1 MEKTQAY
8 LREIV
13 SNYTETYPLSKKIY
27 QRLEE
32 GNYPSEGDFVR
43 DLTAEE
49 VEFLNKIL
57 PDAIEY
63 AKNELDEKRARQL
76 NEVYELLY

>member
-8 LREIV
+8 LREII

-27 QRLEE
+27 SRLEQ
-32 GNYPSEGDFVR
+32 GDYPSEGEFVK

-49 VEFLNKIL
+49 IEFLNKIL
-57 PDAIEY
+57 PEAIEY
-63 AKNELDEKRARQL
+63 AKNEQDEKRAQQL

>member
-8 LREIV
+8 LREII
-13 SNYTETYPLSKKIY
+13 SNYTETYPLSKRIY
-27 QRLEE
+27 QRLEQ
-32 GNYPSEGDFVR
+32 GDYPSEGDFVR

-49 VEFLNKIL
+49 IEFLNKIL
-57 PDAIEY
+57 PEAIEY
-63 AKNELDEKRARQL
+63 AKNELDEKRAQQL

>member
-8 LREIV
+8 LREII

-27 QRLEE
+27 NRLEQGDYPTE
-32 GNYPSEGDFVR
+32 GEFVK

-49 VEFLNKIL
+49 IEFLNKIL
-57 PDAIEY
+57 PEAIEY
-63 AKNELDEKRARQL
+63 AKNELDEKRAQQL

>member
-8 LREIV
+8 LREII

-27 QRLEE
+27 SRLEH
-32 GNYPSEGDFVR
+32 GNYPSEGDFVK

-49 VEFLNKIL
+49 IEFLNKIL
-57 PDAIEY
+57 PEAIEY
-63 AKNELDEKRARQL
+63 AKNEMDDKRSQQL

>member
-27 QRLEE
+27 QRLEN
-32 GNYPSEGDFVR
+32 GRYPSEGDFVK

-49 VEFLNKIL
+49 IEFLNKIL
-57 PDAIEY
+57 PEAIEY
-63 AKNELDEKRARQL
+63 ANNEQDEKRAQQL

>member
-8 LREIV
+8 LREII

-27 QRLEE
+27 QRLET
-32 GNYPSEGDFVR
+32 GHYPTEGDFVR
-43 DLTAEE
+43 GLTGEE
-49 VEFLNKIL
+49 IEFLNKIL
-57 PDAIEY
+57 PEAIEY
-63 AKNELDEKRARQL
+63 ANNEMDEKRAQQL

>member
-8 LREIV
+8 LREIL
-13 SNYTETYPLSKKIY
+13 SDYTETYPLSKKIN
-27 QRLEE
+27 QRIEE

-49 VEFLNKIL
+49 IEFLNKIL
-57 PDAIEY
+57 PEAIDY
-63 AKNELDEKRARQL
+63 AKNELDDKRAQQL

>member
-8 LREIV
+8 LREIL
-13 SNYTETYPLSKKIY
+13 SDYTESYPLSKKIY
-27 QRLEE
+27 QRIEE
-32 GNYPSEGDFVR
+32 GNYPSEGEFVR

-49 VEFLNKIL
+49 IEFLNKIL
-57 PDAIEY
+57 PEAIEY
-63 AKNELDEKRARQL
+63 AKNELDAKRAQQL

>member
-8 LREIV
+8 LREII

-27 QRLEE
+27 DRLEQ
-32 GNYPSEGDFVR
+32 GHYPSEGEFVK

-49 VEFLNKIL
+49 IEFLNKIL
-57 PDAIEY
+57 PEAIDY
-63 AKNELDEKRARQL
+63 AKNELDEKRAQQL
-76 NEVYELLY
+76 NEVFELLY

>member
-27 QRLEE
+27 QRLEL
-32 GNYPSEGDFVR
+32 GNYPTEGAFVS

-49 VEFLNKIL
+49 IEFLNKIL
-57 PDAIEY
+57 PEAIEY
-63 AKNELDEKRARQL
+63 AKNELDEKRAQQL

>member
-8 LREIV
+8 LREII

-27 QRLEE
+27 NRLEQ
-32 GNYPSEGDFVR
+32 GDYPSEGDFVR

-49 VEFLNKIL
+49 IEFLNKIL

-63 AKNELDEKRARQL
+63 AKDEKDEQRAEQL

>member
-8 LREIV
+8 LREII
-13 SNYTETYPLSKKIY
+13 SNYIETYPLSKKIY
-27 QRLEE
+27 NRLEL
-32 GNYPSEGDFVR
+32 GNYPSEGDFVK

-49 VEFLNKIL
+49 IEFMNKIL
-57 PDAIEY
+57 PEAIEY
-63 AKNELDEKRARQL
+63 ARNELDEKRAQQL

>member
-8 LREIV
+8 LREII

-27 QRLEE
+27 NRLEQ
-32 GNYPSEGDFVR
+32 GDYPSEGDFVK

-49 VEFLNKIL
+49 IEFLNKIL

-63 AKNELDEKRARQL
+63 ARNELDEKRAHQL

>member
-8 LREIV
+8 LREIL
-13 SNYTETYPLSKKIY
+13 SDYTETYSLSKKIN
-27 QRLEE
+27 QRIEE

-49 VEFLNKIL
+49 IEFLNKIL
-57 PDAIEY
+57 PEAIEY
-63 AKNELDEKRARQL
+63 AKNEQDDKRAHQL

>member
-8 LREIV
+8 LREII
-13 SNYTETYPLSKKIY
+13 SNYTETYPLSKNIY
-27 QRLEE
+27 NRLEQ
-32 GNYPSEGDFVR
+32 GNYPTEGDFVR

-49 VEFLNKIL
+49 IEFLNKIL
-57 PDAIEY
+57 PEAIEY
-63 AKNELDEKRARQL
+63 AKNELDEKRAQQL

>member
-13 SNYTETYPLSKKIY
+13 SNYTESYPLSRKIY
-27 QRLEE
+27 QRLDN
-32 GNYPSEGDFVR
+32 GNYSSEGAFVK

-49 VEFLNKIL
+49 IEFLNKIL
-57 PDAIEY
+57 PEAIEY
-63 AKNELDEKRARQL
+63 AKNEFDEKRAHQL

>member
-8 LREIV
+8 LREII

-27 QRLEE
+27 NRLEQ
-32 GNYPSEGDFVR
+32 GDYPSEGEFVK

-49 VEFLNKIL
+49 IEFLNKIL

-63 AKNELDEKRARQL
+63 AKNELDNKRAQQL

>member
-8 LREIV
+8 LREII

-27 QRLEE
+27 QRLEQ
-32 GNYPSEGDFVR
+32 GDYSSEGDFVR

-49 VEFLNKIL
+49 IEFLNKIL
-57 PDAIEY
+57 PEAIEY
-63 AKNELDEKRARQL
+63 AKNELDEKRAQQL

>member
-8 LREIV
+8 LREII

-27 QRLEE
+27 NRLEQ
-32 GNYPSEGDFVR
+32 GDYPSEGEFVK

-49 VEFLNKIL
+49 IEFLNKIL
-57 PDAIEY
+57 PEAIEY
-63 AKNELDEKRARQL
+63 ARNELDEKRAQQL

>member
-8 LREIV
+8 LREIL
-13 SNYTETYPLSKKIY
+13 SDYTESYPLSKKIY
-27 QRLEE
+27 QRIEE
-32 GNYPSEGDFVR
+32 GNYPSEGEFVR

-49 VEFLNKIL
+49 IEFLNKIL
-57 PDAIEY
+57 PEAIEY
-63 AKNELDEKRARQL
+63 AKNELDEKRAHQL

>member
-8 LREIV
+8 LREIL
-13 SNYTETYPLSKKIY
+13 SDYTESYPLSKKIY
-27 QRLEE
+27 QRIEE
-32 GNYPSEGDFVR
+32 GNYPSEGEFVR

-49 VEFLNKIL
+49 IEFLNKIL
-57 PDAIEY
+57 PEAIEY
-63 AKNELDEKRARQL
+63 AKNELDSKRAQQL

>member
-8 LREIV
+8 LREII

-27 QRLEE
+27 QRLEQ
-32 GNYPSEGDFVR
+32 GDYPSEGDFVR

-49 VEFLNKIL
+49 IEFLNKIL

-63 AKNELDEKRARQL
+63 AKNELDEKRAQQL

>member
-8 LREIV
+8 LREII

-27 QRLEE
+27 NRLEQGE
-32 GNYPSEGDFVR
+32 YPSEGHFVR

-49 VEFLNKIL
+49 IEFLNKIL

-63 AKNELDEKRARQL
+63 AKNEMDEKRAQQL

>member
-8 LREIV
+8 LREII

-27 QRLEE
+27 NRLEQ
-32 GNYPSEGDFVR
+32 GDYPSEGEFVK

-49 VEFLNKIL
+49 IEFLNKIL
-57 PDAIEY
+57 PEAIQY
-63 AKNELDEKRARQL
+63 AKNEQDDKRAQQL

>member
-8 LREIV
+8 LREII

-27 QRLEE
+27 YRLEQ
-32 GNYPSEGDFVR
+32 GDYPTEGDFVR

-49 VEFLNKIL
+49 IEFLNKIL
-57 PDAIEY
+57 PEAIEY
-63 AKNELDEKRARQL
+63 AKNEMDEKRAQQL
-76 NEVYELLY
+76 NEVFELLY

>member
-8 LREIV
+8 LREII

-27 QRLEE
+27 NRLEQ
-32 GNYPSEGDFVR
+32 GDYPSEGEFVK

-49 VEFLNKIL
+49 IEFLNKIL

-63 AKNELDEKRARQL
+63 AKNELDDQRAQQL

>member
-8 LREIV
+8 LREII

-27 QRLEE
+27 SRLEQ
-32 GNYPSEGDFVR
+32 GDYPTEGDFVR

-49 VEFLNKIL
+49 IEFLNKIL

-63 AKNELDEKRARQL
+63 AKNEMDEKRAEQL

>member
-8 LREIV
+8 LREIL
-13 SNYTETYPLSKKIY
+13 SDYTESYPLSKKIL
-27 QRLEE
+27 QRIEE
-32 GNYPSEGDFVR
+32 GNYPSEGEFVR

-49 VEFLNKIL
+49 IEFLNKIL
-57 PDAIEY
+57 PEAIEY
-63 AKNELDEKRARQL
+63 AKNELDEKRAHQL

>member
-8 LREIV
+8 LREIL
-13 SNYTETYPLSKKIY
+13 SDYIETYPLSRKIF
-27 QRLEE
+27 QRIEE
-32 GNYPSEGDFVR
+32 GNYPSEGEFVR

-49 VEFLNKIL
+49 IEFLNKIL
-57 PDAIEY
+57 PEAIEY
-63 AKNELDEKRARQL
+63 AKNELDAKRAQQL

>member
-8 LREIV
+8 LREII

-27 QRLEE
+27 NRLEK
-32 GNYPSEGDFVR
+32 GDYPSEGDFVK

-49 VEFLNKIL
+49 IEFLNKIL

-63 AKNELDEKRARQL
+63 ARNEVDEIRAQQL

>member
-8 LREIV
+8 LREII

-27 QRLEE
+27 DRLEQ
-32 GNYPSEGDFVR
+32 GDYLSEGDFVK

-49 VEFLNKIL
+49 LEFLNKIL
-57 PDAIEY
+57 PKAIEY
-63 AKNELDEKRARQL
+63 AKNESDEIRAQQL

>member
-1 MEKTQAY
+1 MEKTLAY

-27 QRLEE
+27 QRIEQ
-32 GNYPSEGDFVR
+32 GNYPSEGEFVKV
-43 DLTAEE
+43 LTAEE
-49 VEFLNKIL
+49 IEFLNKIL
-57 PDAIEY
+57 PEAINY
-63 AKNELDEKRARQL
+63 AKNELDDERARQL

>member
-8 LREIV
+8 LREII

-27 QRLEE
+27 QRLEQ
-32 GNYPSEGDFVR
+32 GDYPSEGDFVR

-49 VEFLNKIL
+49 IEFLNKIL
-57 PDAIEY
+57 PEAIEY
-63 AKNELDEKRARQL
+63 AKNELDEKRAQQL

>member
-8 LREIV
+8 LREIL
-13 SNYTETYPLSKKIY
+13 SDYTETYPLSKKIN
-27 QRLEE
+27 QRIEE

-43 DLTAEE
+43 DLTTEE
-49 VEFLNKIL
+49 MEFLNKIL
-57 PDAIEY
+57 PEAIEY
-63 AKNELDEKRARQL
+63 AKNEQDDKRAQQL

>member
-13 SNYTETYPLSKKIY
+13 STYTETYPLSRKIC
-27 QRLEE
+27 QRLEN
-32 GNYPSEGDFVR
+32 GSYPSEGAFVK

-49 VEFLNKIL
+49 IEFLNKIL
-57 PDAIEY
+57 PEAIEY
-63 AKNELDEKRARQL
+63 ANNEQDGIRAKQL